1 MPQQKAVPAC
11 LPPASW
17 VESNRPGPASELGPC
32 CASESLRW
40 CQPGPR
46 SHVSALHTY
55 RRQEQEE
62 SLMEATLPH
71 PVSERTELLQ
81 ASRTTTSLLI
91 CASLPAEPH
100 THALTH
106 ALTQTHTHSH
116 THIHRCTHTQTR
128 THSHTHTHTQT
139 HTHIHTDT
147 HTHTHSLSHTHMY
160 PDTHTHTHS
169 LTHTYTHTHTH
180 HTHIL
185 KHTLIYIHIP
195 HSNSHTHI
203 HTYPAESSI
212 SSSCRLLEAVTTGF
226 KHHGLHT
233 AAGSN
238 SWSRLDNEG
247 ACPQLPFLLYF
258 PEEKH

>member
-1 MPQQKAVPAC
+1 MTKCSFMPQQKAVPAC

-116 THIHRCTHTQTR
+116 THTYTDAHTPRHALIHTHTLTPRHIHTYTQTPIH
-128 THSHTHTHTQT
+128 TLIHSHTHTCTQI
-139 HTHIHTDT
+139 HTHPLIH
-147 HTHTHSLSHTHMY
+147 
-160 PDTHTHTHS
+160 
-169 LTHTYTHTHTH
+169 
-180 HTHIL
+180 
-185 KHTLIYIHIP
+185 
-195 HSNSHTHI
+195 SHTHI
-203 HTYPAESSI
+203 HTHIHTTHTYSNTLLSTYTYHTQTHTLTFTHTPQNLPSPAAAVFW
-212 SSSCRLLEAVTTGF
+212 RL
-226 KHHGLHT
+226 
-233 AAGSN
+233 
-238 SWSRLDNEG
+238 
-247 ACPQLPFLLYF
+247 
-258 PEEKH
+258 